1 MSQNSSAVVDDAVP
15 GDSDAPRQNADA
27 TRQIEPS
34 ILTALPHYLPLGV
47 FPLIIL
53 GALYGGWWLLPPMV
67 YMSLSFSF
75 DRVLGRDGRVMD
87 PWKTPKHR
95 LIWHNLPVWIW
106 AFLWPPTLVFGLWQI
121 LVADPFVW
129 WQDVVLAIMLTMEAQ
144 AVFVVGHELI
154 HRRTKW
160 ERRIGEF
167 LLSSASYPQYA
178 TEHVYIHHA
187 LVGTP
192 YDVGSAPK
200 GESFWRYMPK
210 EIVSNLI
217 NSWEVARERL
227 ARRRLTMWHYSNPFW
242 RYGFGVAFW
251 YGLVY
256 WMGGIWAV
264 PVFAFLGL
272 SCVFSMKISNYFQHY
287 GLRRVRLENGRWE
300 KIMPRH
306 SWSADWK
313 FSNWMLFNAQRHA
326 DHHAVASRQYPLL
339 QVSLD
344 ESPELPGT
352 YGDMMNIVLKPR
364 KWFEKMDP
372 LVDQWRRHF
381 YPEIDDWSVYDSP
394 IAAKRPDAF
403 DAIVEIFGAA
413 PRLAKWIERNPELL
427 DNLQDQ
433 EFLDLDLPKGFEQD
447 DEFESIARR
456 GLARVYWT
464 YEMGVREMKDQIAE
478 LPVVDSRETAEIV
491 RNWSNDKAFQ
501 IGMHVVR
508 GNLLPA
514 EARTALSNLAE
525 ASVSTVLASVVADF
539 GERYGTDSVGEV
551 AAVFLGDLASREAY
565 PGVEID
571 MLFVHDG
578 EQSREN
584 ERLCRSFRKALAD
597 LSQDSLLFSPVSSDT
612 DAVPAFPISELAERA
627 GELTSGGVPVLTRA
641 RCVFEADGSGMGSR
655 FDDVRRRFLA
665 ECGAKAAVCAGL
677 GGQPEDHAGPGGQP
691 EERPEPSVTA
701 YVHMC
706 GGMNEVE
713 QAARYLQLAHAGDF
727 LDDSAPTAAAVFEAA
742 GDEPLAEAANT
753 WRDLQGV
760 MRLVGEEGFDA
771 AAAGPK
777 VKSLVSGAC
786 GQEDFDALA
795 STVEETASRAAARID
810 TLAARS

>member
-1 MSQNSSAVVDDAVP
+1 MSQNSSAAVSGADP
-15 GDSDAPRQNADA
+15 GSAEA

-34 ILTALPHYLPLGV
+34 VLTALPHYLPLGV

-53 GALYGGWWLLPPMV
+53 AALYGGWWLLPPLV
-67 YMSLSFSF
+67 FMSLSWSF
-75 DRVLGRDGRVMD
+75 DRVFGRDGRSMD
-87 PWKTPKHR
+87 PWSTPKHR
-95 LIWHNLPVWIW
+95 LIWHNLPVWTW
-106 AFLWPPTLVFGLWQI
+106 AFLWPPTLVFGVWQI
-121 LVADPFVW
+121 LVTGQFLW
-129 WQDVVLAIMLTMEAQ
+129 WESVLLAIILTMEAQ

-154 HRRTKW
+154 HRRTSW

-167 LLSSASYPQYA
+167 LLSSCSYPQYA

-192 YDVGSAPK
+192 HDVGSAPK
-200 GESFWRYMPK
+200 GESFWKYMPK
-210 EIVSNLI
+210 EIASNLV
-217 NSWEVARERL
+217 NSWEVARDRL
-227 ARRRLTMWHYSNPFW
+227 GRRRLTMWHFSNPFW
-242 RYGFGVAFW
+242 RYGIGVAFW
-251 YGLVY
+251 YGLVF

-339 QVSLD
+339 QVSSLD

-352 YGDMMNIVLKPR
+352 YSDMMNIVLKPK

-372 LVDQWRRHF
+372 LVDQWRKHF
-381 YPEIDDWSVYDSP
+381 YPDIEDWSPYDSSL
-394 IAAKRPDAF
+394 AAARPDAF

-413 PRLAKWIERNPELL
+413 PRLAKRVERNPELL

-447 DEFESIARR
+447 EEFESIARR

-464 YEMGVREMKDQIAE
+464 FEMGVREMKELIVE
-478 LPVVDSRETAEIV
+478 LPVVDAGETAEIV
-491 RNWSNDKAFQ
+491 RNWSNDRAFQ

-514 EARTALSNLAE
+514 EAATALSNLAE
-525 ASVSTVLASVVADF
+525 ASVSTVLSSVVADLT
-539 GERYGTDSVGEV
+539 EKYGALSVGEV

-565 PGVEID
+565 PGVAMD
-571 MLFVHDG
+571 MMLVHDG
-578 EQSREN
+578 REFREN
-584 ERLCRSFRKALAD
+584 ERMCRSFRKALGD
-597 LSQDSLLFSPVSSDT
+597 LAQDSLLFSPT
-612 DAVPAFPISELAERA
+612 RPYPFPALPLSNLAELAGA
-627 GELTSGGVPVLTRA
+627 SAPGDIPVLTRA
-641 RCVFEADGSGMGSR
+641 RCVFASNGSDIGSR
-655 FDDVRRRFLA
+655 FDAARREVLVG
-665 ECGAKAAVCAGL
+665 CGAKESLLARSNE
-677 GGQPEDHAGPGGQP
+677 QPEDRADTGASAYARMRGGLDDV
-691 EERPEPSVTA
+691 ER
-701 YVHMC
+701 
-706 GGMNEVE
+706 
-713 QAARYLQLAHAGDF
+713 AARYLQLANGGSHLEDP
-727 LDDSAPTAAAVFEAA
+727 APTAAAVFEAA
-742 GDEPLAEAANT
+742 GDEPLAQAAKL

-760 MRLVGEEGFDA
+760 MRLVGEDGFDVA
-771 AAAGPK
+771 EAGPK
-777 VKSLVSGAC
+777 VRSLVANAC
-786 GQEDFDALA
+786 EQADFDALTSA
-795 STVEETASRAAARID
+795 VAETASRAAARID
-810 TLAARS
+810 RLVPGA